1 MKIIFIENVKGQ
13 GKIGEIK
20 NVKDGFAN
28 FLINEKKAILAN
40 ESNLNQYNTKVER
53 EKKEEDNLVK
63 ELEKVKEKLENIK
76 FQIKVKVG
84 KEDKVF
90 GSVSTKQIVSILKE
104 KGFDVN
110 KNQVLIDT
118 PLSSLGY
125 HNVTIELHKRVKAI
139 AKIELVR

>member
-40 ESNLNQYNTKVER
+40 ESNLNQYNRKVER
-53 EKKEEDNLVK
+53 EKQEEDNLVK
-63 ELEKVKEKLENIK
+63 ELEKVKEKLENTK

-90 GSVSTKQIVSILKE
+90 GSVSTKQIVAILKE

-110 KNQVLIDT
+110 KNQVLIDS

>member
-40 ESNLNQYNTKVER
+40 ESNLNQYNRKVER
-53 EKKEEDNLVK
+53 EKQEEDNLVK
-63 ELEKVKEKLENIK
+63 ELEKVKEKLENTK

-110 KNQVLIDT
+110 KNQILIDS

>member
-40 ESNLNQYNTKVER
+40 ESNLNQYNRKVER
-53 EKKEEDNLVK
+53 EKQEEDNLVK
-63 ELEKVKEKLENIK
+63 ELEKVKEKLENTK

-90 GSVSTKQIVSILKE
+90 GSVSTKQIVAILKE

>member
-40 ESNLNQYNTKVER
+40 ESNLNQYNRKVER

-63 ELEKVKEKLENIK
+63 ELEKVKEKLENTK

>member
-28 FLINEKKAILAN
+28 FLIKEKKAILAN
-40 ESNLNQYNTKVER
+40 ESNLNQYNRKVER
-53 EKKEEDNLVK
+53 EKQEEDDLVK
-63 ELEKVKEKLENIK
+63 ELEKVKEKLENTK

-110 KNQVLIDT
+110 KNQVLIDS

>member
-40 ESNLNQYNTKVER
+40 ESNLNQYNRKVER
-53 EKKEEDNLVK
+53 EKQEEDNLVK
-63 ELEKVKEKLENIK
+63 KLEKVKEKLENTK

-110 KNQVLIDT
+110 KNQVLIDS

>member
-40 ESNLNQYNTKVER
+40 ESNLNQYNRKVER

-63 ELEKVKEKLENIK
+63 ELEKVKEKLENTK

-110 KNQVLIDT
+110 KNQVLIDS

>member
-40 ESNLNQYNTKVER
+40 ESNLNQYNRKVER
-53 EKKEEDNLVK
+53 EKQEEDNLVK
-63 ELEKVKEKLENIK
+63 ELEKVKEKLENTK

-110 KNQVLIDT
+110 KNQVLIDS

>member
-40 ESNLNQYNTKVER
+40 ESNLNQYNRKVER
-53 EKKEEDNLVK
+53 EKQEEDNLVK
-63 ELEKVKEKLENIK
+63 KLEKVKEKLENTK

-90 GSVSTKQIVSILKE
+90 GSVSTKQIVAILKE

-110 KNQVLIDT
+110 KNQVLIDS

>member
-13 GKIGEIK
+13 GKIGETK

-40 ESNLNQYNTKVER
+40 ESNLNQYNRKVER
-53 EKKEEDNLVK
+53 EKQEEDNLVK
-63 ELEKVKEKLENIK
+63 KLEKVKEKLENTK

-110 KNQVLIDT
+110 KNQVLIDS

>member
-28 FLINEKKAILAN
+28 FLIKEKKAILAN
-40 ESNLNQYNTKVER
+40 ESNLNQYNRKVER
-53 EKKEEDNLVK
+53 EKQEEDILVK
-63 ELEKVKEKLENIK
+63 ELEKVKEKLENTK

-110 KNQVLIDT
+110 KNQVLIDS

>member
-40 ESNLNQYNTKVER
+40 ESNLNQYNRKVER
-53 EKKEEDNLVK
+53 EKQEEDDLVK
-63 ELEKVKEKLENIK
+63 ELEKVKEKLENTK

-110 KNQVLIDT
+110 KNQVLIDS